1 MYKLRENNK
10 GTTLVEVLTTIA
22 ILAIGILAV
31 ARMFAGG
38 FGIIKRSEHITFA
51 SRLAERELERL
62 RARSHTLP
70 QGVALLTGA
79 AMPALKEVNKA
90 DLRQII
96 GETVKIPGP
105 SLSGGVSGTVVGS
118 IHNVMFGPVATVDD
132 VYSASLQRRVM
143 SNSDSEMN
151 WLRPTQYAITYDE
164 QDPAIAVRYAGSYTI
179 SYSYWTVDDDGNRT
193 LHTVNGVTFDAPGGE
208 WVPVPLDNAGNPV
221 ASVKDFDGI
230 DDRSDQLSR
239 AFNRIDADEP
249 WSPSDPYQYKVLH
262 ELLGRLAFNPLG
274 YTYKE
279 RTPAGVVELTAR
291 INYTVYDWGIISETL
306 TVPDSEPYTVRTTL
320 RNIKQTGITLDDMG
334 QPYGGIAPGTSAGN
348 ADLLILDDSTGT
360 LLTGADATVDY
371 RNGTIT
377 LAGDLAGRQVRVFY
391 RAEGDWQVRVEKAF
405 ERYTQQDD
413 RGVNYREFTHARG
426 ADKLHLYPLDAG
438 KSFSVDYVWVDDSG
452 VDHTVTGEVH
462 RADDSLVQ
470 LGGNDA
476 AVVYLERPAEY
487 ITAVRGVSL
496 KVRVMWSE
504 GSRQQT
510 VDDGGGTR
518 TLLVPRW
525 QHYDLDAELSRT
537 ISAG

>member
-1 MYKLRENNK
+1 MYQLRGNNK

-79 AMPALKEVNKA
+79 AMPALKEINKA
-90 DLRQII
+90 DLRQVI

-118 IHNVMFGPVATVDD
+118 IHNVMFGPVATIDD

-279 RTPAGVVELTAR
+279 QTPAGVVELTAR

-348 ADLLILDDSTGT
+348 ADLLILDDSTGA

-405 ERYTQQDD
+405 ERYT
-413 RGVNYREFTHARG
+413 HC
-426 ADKLHLYPLDAG
+426 LLYTSDA
-438 KSFSVDYVWVDDSG
+438 
-452 VDHTVTGEVH
+452 
-462 RADDSLVQ
+462 ADDLLSVE
-470 LGGNDA
+470 LGGRRIIKKTNID
-476 AVVYLERPAEY
+476 
-487 ITAVRGVSL
+487 
-496 KVRVMWSE
+496 RV
-504 GSRQQT
+504 
-510 VDDGGGTR
+510 
-518 TLLVPRW
+518 
-525 QHYDLDAELSRT
+525 
-537 ISAG
+537 